1 MQNKDRYLEHFVQ
14 SVSGCEQFMF
24 QFVEDRMTKPEEYSP
39 PTSVMNEW
47 RKQCSCDERYRPCD
61 GVMAGGS

>member
-1 MQNKDRYLEHFVQ
+1 ME
-14 SVSGCEQFMF
+14 
-24 QFVEDRMTKPEEYSP
+24 PEYYAP

-61 GVMAGGS
+61 GVMAGGMCDDMHDDEDYEQHEEFEET